1 MATEARKKKI
11 QAIGRKYTGSCRQ
24 PRKARATARRRG
36 PELFS
41 SRLSSNEYIPLMH
54 KLLLPSLALILTT
67 TLLPAGSETAERAR
81 EMTSNLEK
89 IENLIDKTVKELRE
103 AIDDLARIAAESDKP
118 RDAFEDYTD
127 QLDDYK
133 DVQRTLSERIN
144 RFRTVA
150 EERFQDWESDLSK
163 MEGDLKNISQDRMNK
178 AKKQSEE
185 VDKKVRQIGAKLT
198 KAVDK
203 LQEVQTY
210 YATELNAA
218 SIQAASKVT
227 EAAKQSADEVLQA
240 LEEMKKDY
248 SQLKA
253 DTAESKAKE

>member
-1 MATEARKKKI
+1 
-11 QAIGRKYTGSCRQ
+11 
-24 PRKARATARRRG
+24 
-36 PELFS
+36 
-41 SRLSSNEYIPLMH
+41 MH
-54 KLLLPSLALILTT
+54 KFLFAALALALITN
-67 TLLPAGSETAERAR
+67 LLPAQETAEKAR

-103 AIDDLARIAAESDKP
+103 ALEQLTRISAEADKP
-118 RDAFEDYTD
+118 RDAYEDYTD
-127 QLDDYK
+127 ALGDYK
-133 DVQRTLSERIN
+133 EVQQDLSGRIN

-150 EERFQDWESDLSK
+150 DERFKDWESDLAK
-163 MEGDLKNISQDRMNK
+163 MEGELKNISQERMNK
-178 AKKQSEE
+178 AKRQYEE

-198 KAVDK
+198 QAVDK

-210 YATELNAA
+210 FTTELNAA

-227 EAAKQSADEVLQA
+227 DAAKKSADDVIQA

-253 DTAESKAKE
+253 DTSESRPKE

>member
-1 MATEARKKKI
+1 MK
-11 QAIGRKYTGSCRQ
+11 QA
-24 PRKARATARRRG
+24 
-36 PELFS
+36 LFI
-41 SRLSSNEYIPLMH
+41 LV
-54 KLLLPSLALILTT
+54 LAALTQIA
-67 TLLPAGSETAERAR
+67 PASETAERAR
-81 EMTSNLEK
+81 EMTTNLEK

-103 AIDDLARIAAESDKP
+103 ALDELARIAAESDKP

-127 QLDDYK
+127 QLKDYK
-133 DVQRTLSERIN
+133 DVQETLSDRIN

-150 EERFQDWESDLSK
+150 EERFKDWESDLSK

-178 AKKQSEE
+178 AKKEYE
-185 VDKKVRQIGAKLT
+185 DVDKKVRAIGAKLT

-210 YATELNAA
+210 YTTELNAA

-240 LEEMKKDY
+240 LEDMKKSY
-248 SQLKA
+248 TQLKA
-253 DTAESKAKE
+253 DTAESKPKD